1 MGLFIEF
8 MPKSTMETWDHRMDL
23 DSCRA
28 REGSLSSK
36 FWTREAHVQGTI
48 SAFHYLILHHE
59 NRLENCEFPDEFACK
74 MPIERM
80 FWYVWFSWE
89 SGGWISC
96 GSWPKFSLNGKLS
109 KELDEL
115 MENIIMIYLSQY
127 ITQSHHILAWK
138 VCCIHF
144 FILSIH
150 FVFFPS
156 STKEQKR

>member
-74 MPIERM
+74 MPIER
-80 FWYVWFSWE
+80 
-89 SGGWISC
+89 
-96 GSWPKFSLNGKLS
+96 
-109 KELDEL
+109 
-115 MENIIMIYLSQY
+115 
-127 ITQSHHILAWK
+127 
-138 VCCIHF
+138 
-144 FILSIH
+144 ILSCFDMSDSH
-150 FVFFPS
+150 EKAEAEFPVARDQS
-156 STKEQKR
+156 SP